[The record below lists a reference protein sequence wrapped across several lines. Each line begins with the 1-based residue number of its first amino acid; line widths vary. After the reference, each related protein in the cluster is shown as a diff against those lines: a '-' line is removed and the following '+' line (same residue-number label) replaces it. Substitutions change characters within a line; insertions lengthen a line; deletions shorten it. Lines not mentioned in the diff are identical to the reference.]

1 MVRRGEKIILGLE
14 SPSYNI
20 SGGKRMVRRGE
31 RGRSLHQSLWDNTGQ
46 AMPFFVLCMIMLL
59 LFWMTIINVGK
70 LVKDRMVMQNSA
82 DNAALS
88 LAIHQARVMNMVNK
102 INEMIAKVFYDSIPV
117 GPTLGMGAMHPLG
130 IMGVGGGPYGVCGLA
145 PLLPQAFKDDVSRVA
160 ATIDVIPLGMTKC
173 SMGTGNGSADLKTGI
188 QALKAQVDMLIP
200 IQESIAKL
208 GPMASVVIA
217 REIAK
222 RQELNLAG
230 ETTAADEIVY
240 LPLAAIHLKRN
251 KQKITYFYANHMYI
265 SIPPIPIFLPPGLH
279 IHIVRPKKLAETEK
293 SWYYA
298 DEDNFYKKKF
308 TVTAFKKKDSAS
320 NKGYPF
326 GQKLFPGIEWPA
338 IQTIASAG
346 FYNTGGPGFVPKKSP
361 WKGVKIKENI
371 EAFEKGYGKGW
382 EAHLVPVG
390 SGLQH

>member
-1 MVRRGEKIILGLE
+1 MVNRVAG
-14 SPSYNI
+14 NA
-20 SGGKRMVRRGE
+20 MW
-31 RGRSLHQSLWDNTGQ
+31 RGRESGQ

-70 LVKDRMVMQNSA
+70 LVKDRMVMQNSV
-82 DNAALS
+82 DNAAIS

-102 INEMIAKVFYDSIPV
+102 INEMIAKVFYDSIPI
-117 GPTLGMGAMHPLG
+117 GPTIGMGGMHPLG
-130 IMGVGGGPYGVCGLA
+130 ISGVGGGVYGVCGLA
-145 PLLPQAFKDDVSRVA
+145 PLLPQLIKDDVSRVG
-160 ATIDVIPLGMTKC
+160 ATIDIIPLGMTKC
-173 SMGTGNGSADLKTGI
+173 SCGTGNGSSDLKTGV
-188 QALKAQVDMLIP
+188 QAIKAQIDALIP
-200 IQESIAKL
+200 IQEAIAKL

-240 LPLAAIHLKRN
+240 LPLSAIHLKRN
-251 KQKITYFYANHMYI
+251 KQKITYFYAKHIYI
-265 SIPPIPIFLPPGLH
+265 SIPPCIPIPPGLH
-279 IHIVRPKKLAETEK
+279 LHIVMPKKHAETEK

-298 DEDNFYKKKF
+298 DKDSFYKKKF
-308 TVTAFKKKDSAS
+308 TVTAFKKKGSAS

-326 GQKLFPGIEWPA
+326 GQKLFPGLEWPA

-346 FYNTGGPGFVPKKSP
+346 FYNAGGPGFVLKKSP
-361 WKGVKIKENI
+361 YKGVKIKENI
-371 EAFEKGYGKGW
+371 KAFEDGYGKGW

-390 SGLQH
+390 SGFQH